1 MTSKLNYLNFNIL
14 NKTLRVSLSYVK
26 NYVGN
31 LSITKK
37 ISSGYSLVFGIAILG
52 GIFSFIF
59 TDNLATKAQK
69 NYTIAQEEI
78 QLLTNLDNSILD
90 LFSYQSLLIISAK
103 DSIQFEYEISKFWI
117 VVSQSK
123 HYATELKVN
132 QNKLAEKTSSDD
144 EAFLSLEQEAINVI
158 DDFTQLIQDCIL
170 SVETDDTSKNNESLQ
185 EIYFSHFTG
194 EKFKQINYRRERISE
209 QLILLIQTAEMK
221 QDLAEKELQN
231 VYRLRQQLFIS
242 TILVSM
248 AFVIYMGRIVSQA
261 ISHPIQE
268 LTEIARRVTHE
279 SEFSLQAPVNSEDE
293 IGSLA
298 RSFNQLIIW
307 VREYT
312 DELELAKADL
322 EQRVEERTAE
332 LEEANKKLKERTAEL
347 EEANKKLKE
356 LSELDSL
363 TQLANRRCFDI
374 SLNREWQRAIR
385 QGSPLALILVDV
397 DYFKNFNDA
406 HGHPAGDRCLR
417 KLGSA
422 IKASVNRST
431 DVAARYGGEE
441 FAILLPETNSLGA
454 VEVAKRLKAKVL
466 SLAIIHRASKA
477 SHFVT
482 LSVGV
487 SSLVPTPPQDQ
498 KDLIEQTDQ
507 ALYRAKENGRN
518 CIETYVSIA

>member
-1 MTSKLNYLNFNIL
+1 M
-14 NKTLRVSLSYVK
+14 SYVK

-59 TDNLATKAQK
+59 TDNLATQAQK
-69 NYTIAQEEI
+69 NYRIAGKEI
-78 QLLTNLDNSILD
+78 QQLTNLDNAILD

-103 DSIQFEYEISKFWI
+103 DSIQFEYEASKFRI
-117 VVSQSK
+117 VAGRSK
-123 HYATELKVN
+123 DYAEELRKI
-132 QNKLAEKTSSDD
+132 QNKIPDKVSSNL
-144 EAFLSLEQEAINVI
+144 EASSSLEQEAIQLI

-170 SVETDDTSKNNESLQ
+170 SVKIDGVPQKGLSRQ

-209 QLILLIQTAEMK
+209 QLILLIQAAEIK
-221 QDLAEKELQN
+221 QDLAEKEQQK

-248 AFVIYMGRIVSQA
+248 VFVGYMGRVVSQA

-268 LTEIARRVTHE
+268 LTDIARRVTHE

-312 DELELAKADL
+312 DALELAKADL
-322 EQRVEERTAE
+322 EQRVEERTVE
-332 LEEANKKLKERTAEL
+332 LAEANKKLQERTAEL
-347 EEANKKLKE
+347 EKTNEKLKE
-356 LSELDSL
+356 LSELDDL

-374 SLNREWQRAIR
+374 SLNREWHRAIR
-385 QGSPLALILVDV
+385 QKSPLALILVDV

-406 HGHPAGDRCLR
+406 HGHLAGDSCLQ

-454 VEVAKRLKAKVL
+454 VEVAKRLKAEVHL
-466 SLAIIHRASKA
+466 LAIIHCASKT
-477 SHFVT
+477 SHLVT
-482 LSVGV
+482 LSIGV
-487 SSLVPTPPQDQ
+487 SSLVPTSSQNQ
-498 KDLIEQTDQ
+498 KELIEQTDQ
-507 ALYRAKENGRN
+507 ALYRAKEKGRN
-518 CIETYVSIA
+518 CIETYVPIA